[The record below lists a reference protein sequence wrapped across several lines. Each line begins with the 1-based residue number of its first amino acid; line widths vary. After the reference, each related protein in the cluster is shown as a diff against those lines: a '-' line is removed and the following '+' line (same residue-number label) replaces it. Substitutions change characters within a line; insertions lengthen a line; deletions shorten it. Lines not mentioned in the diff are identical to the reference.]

1 MLFIVH
7 GFHST
12 VIGRGMSVL
21 SIAASDG

>member
-12 VIGRGMSVL
+12 VIGRGMSVF
-21 SIAASDG
+21 SISASDG